1 MRVPASAELDECVGR
16 ARRGEAEAF
25 TVLVEAYQTP
35 VYNLCYRLLGEP
47 AAAEDAAQE
56 TFLRAYRG
64 MGRYDPERPFA
75 TWLLAIASHYCID
88 RLRRR
93 RIPVLSVETL
103 EPGQGYSDNEPGP
116 EERVAVRERR
126 EVIDEIFRRLEDQ
139 DRAVIVLR
147 YWYDMSCEEIGQALS
162 LSVSAVKSRL
172 HRARRE
178 VAQRWLDQE
187 RQMAALRGRR
197 HEPSAI

>member
-1 MRVPASAELDECVGR
+1 VGR
-16 ARRGEAEAF
+16 AQRGEGEAF
-25 TVLVEAYQTP
+25 AMLVEAYQTP
-35 VYNLCYRLLGEP
+35 VYNLCYRMLGEP
-47 AAAEDAAQE
+47 AEAEDAAQE

-64 MGRYDPERPFA
+64 IRRYDPERPFA

-88 RLRRR
+88 RIRRK
-93 RIPVLSVETL
+93 RIPVLSVESL
-103 EPGQGYSDNEPGP
+103 EPGQEYPDAEPGP
-116 EERVAVRERR
+116 EERLAVRERR
-126 EVIDEIFRRLEDQ
+126 EIIDEISRRLEDQ

-178 VAQRWLDQE
+178 LAQRWLDQE
-187 RQMAALRGRR
+187 RQTAALRGRR
-197 HEPSAI
+197 HEPSAV